1 MTESKD
7 MIIVGAG
14 VISTTVASMFNE
26 LVPNWNIDL
35 YERLDC
41 PGIESSNERNNAGT
55 GHAALC
61 ELNYTVRQPDGTI
74 DIEKAKEINEQFE
87 ISKQFWGHLVESG
100 QIKDPRDFIHPLPH
114 ISFVRGKNNVQFL
127 KERYEKMKDFPMFDD
142 IEYTEDIEV
151 MRKWIPLMM
160 QGRFDDGLMAASKI
174 DEGTDVNYGE
184 LTRKMAHNLQNDD
197 SNVNVNYNHEVQDFK
212 RLSNGKWQVKIKD
225 LANNKVLLKKL
236 TMYSSVLVVDLFHY
250 YKKLVSK
257 KVNISVVSQSLVN
270 LSLVQIQ
277 KLSNNMMRKFMV
289 KSHLAHHQ

>member
-1 MTESKD
+1 
-7 MIIVGAG
+7 
-14 VISTTVASMFNE
+14 
-26 LVPNWNIDL
+26 
-35 YERLDC
+35 
-41 PGIESSNERNNAGT
+41 
-55 GHAALC
+55 
-61 ELNYTVRQPDGTI
+61 
-74 DIEKAKEINEQFE
+74 
-87 ISKQFWGHLVESG
+87 
-100 QIKDPRDFIHPLPH
+100 
-114 ISFVRGKNNVQFL
+114 
-127 KERYEKMKDFPMFDD
+127 MKDFPMFDD
-142 IEYTEDIEV
+142 IEYTEDIGV

-225 LANNKVLLKKL
+225 LANNKVFTKEADHVFIGAGGGSIPLLQ
-236 TMYSSVLVVDLFHY
+236 
-250 YKKLVSK
+250 KLVSK